1 MYAKLAIVVLL
12 LTSWSNPDIDKMYS
26 KEYHSNGNLKAEGWV
41 HNMTKTN
48 YWYFYHDN
56 GKLASE
62 GHYEDNN
69 KSGYWHFY
77 NSEGK
82 VIKEGHYTNG
92 VAEDW
97 WIFYDL
103 ASNKKEKIQY
113 QNNQKNGFCL
123 VYQGRKLQKVEKY
136 VNDIHKGTWTDVRSF
151 KRDNPEV
158 SLY

>member
-1 MYAKLAIVVLL
+1 MYAKLAIVILL

-26 KEYHSNGNLKAEGWV
+26 KEYYTNGNLKAEGWV

-48 YWYFYHDN
+48 YWFFYHDN
-56 GKLASE
+56 GKVAAK
-62 GHYEDNN
+62 GHYENN
-69 KSGYWHFY
+69 ERSGYWHFY
-77 NSEGK
+77 NAQGK
-82 VIKEGHYTNG
+82 IVKEGHYRDG

-103 ASNKKEKIQY
+103 ATNKKQKIQY

-136 VNDIHKGTWTDVRSF
+136 VNDIFKGSWTDVRSF